1 MPPEA
6 LAITH
11 AQVPKML
18 KVNRKMAVPM
28 RKTMNP
34 TILNLMKRKSHFHAV
49 SPKPFLAGLP
59 MFITL
64 KKLFH
69 DTQSHCPYLSN
80 QAYLFFISLI
90 LFKAQQ
96 IRCLL
101 IYLEKNFQGFGA
113 FRKFF

>member
-34 TILNLMKRKSHFHAV
+34 TILNLMKRKIQSSAAA
-49 SPKPFLAGLP
+49 PKLFLDGLP
-59 MFITL
+59 TL
-64 KKLFH
+64 
-69 DTQSHCPYLSN
+69 SHL
-80 QAYLFFISLI
+80 
-90 LFKAQQ
+90 
-96 IRCLL
+96 
-101 IYLEKNFQGFGA
+101 KNLVP
-113 FRKFF
+113 